1 MITFLLEN
9 CGLVIKTNQKI
20 LIKYSLVWLLKQ
32 NAIFQSLPKMVRLIK
47 HQHDILSHGW
57 RSGGGGGGKFMFGRT
72 FSFEQHCPVFKKQTM
87 FLEYLSKGMHLAQ

>member
-32 NAIFQSLPKMVRLIK
+32 NAIFQSLPKMVHLIK
-47 HQHDILSHGW
+47 YQHDILSHGW
-57 RSGGGGGGKFMFGRT
+57 RSRGGGGKFMFGRT
-72 FSFEQHCPVFKKQTM
+72 FSFEQHYPVFKKQTM
-87 FLEYLSKGMHLAQ
+87 FLEYLSKGMHLAR